1 MTAKTSFFK
10 SDEFSAVMFRCLI
23 GMVIAVALGCFIGYG
38 VLMMIGQDSDLTI
51 SQRYLDRSYATRAGF
66 VTQNLE
72 YQQAADAL
80 RSHSG
85 LRVLRTA
92 SGAPLYWQDGEKIE
106 PETLMD
112 AEFVDAIERL
122 FADSAEA
129 LSGQEDVTQTEITD
143 LVLHN
148 IAVDELGNVYY
159 YLYYDALG
167 YLCVIYD
174 SSNSYAEDRHA
185 VALMDQWYM
194 LFNYEGL
201 DV

>member
-1 MTAKTSFFK
+1 MAAKFK
-10 SDEFSAVMFRCLI
+10 SDEFAAVMVRCIL
-23 GMVIAVALGCFIGYG
+23 GLAIAVALGCFIGYG
-38 VLMMIGQDSDLTI
+38 ILMIIGEDSDLTI

-66 VTQNLE
+66 VEQNLE

-80 RSHSG
+80 RGHPG
-85 LRVLRTA
+85 VRVLRTA

-122 FADSAEA
+122 FAGSAEA
-129 LSGQEDVTQTEITD
+129 LSGQEDVAQNTITD
-143 LVLHN
+143 LELHN

-159 YLYYDALG
+159 YLYYDPLG
-167 YLCVIYD
+167 YLCIIYD
-174 SSNSYAEDRHA
+174 DSHTYAEERHA
-185 VALMDQWYM
+185 VALVDQWYM
-194 LFNYEGL
+194 MFNYEGL